1 MTAIDALL
9 AQLASPARR
18 ALNAAGITTLEE
30 LSSRSKDEIMA
41 MHGIGKNALAT
52 IEQVLKQNQLK
63 LR

>member
-1 MTAIDALL
+1 MTAIDVLL
-9 AQLASPARR
+9 VQLANPARR

-30 LSSRSKDEIMA
+30 LSGRSKDELMA

-52 IEQVLKQNQLK
+52 IEQVLGQNHLK